1 MSPAT
6 RSFPAFPG
14 GPCAPGVGAE
24 LELGA
29 EPELGAELE
38 LEAELVELFEAAG
51 AGLPDDPQA
60 ATERAAAAVTA
71 KMAYRMYFTLST
83 GTGDGLRQRWE
94 GAV

>member
-24 LELGA
+24 LELG
-29 EPELGAELE
+29 
-38 LEAELVELFEAAG
+38 AELVELFEAAG

-83 GTGDGLRQRWE
+83 GTGGGLRQR
-94 GAV
+94 